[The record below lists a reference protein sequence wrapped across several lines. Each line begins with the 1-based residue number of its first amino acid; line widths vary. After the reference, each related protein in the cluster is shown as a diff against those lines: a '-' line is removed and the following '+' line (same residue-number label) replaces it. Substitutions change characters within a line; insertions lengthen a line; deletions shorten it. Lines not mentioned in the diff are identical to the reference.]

1 MSENNKLTDEEF
13 NKMMRLLDDSDTVG
27 VGRLKDILRQL
38 RGKGMSGQSI
48 GGESLVLF
56 TDMLLKWMV
65 NDVMSRRLVS

>member
-1 MSENNKLTDEEF
+1 MSECKKLTDVEF
-13 NKMMRLLDDSDTVG
+13 EKMIRLLDDADVVG

-38 RGKGMSGQSI
+38 RSNGKEGKSL

-65 NDVMSRRLVS
+65 DDVMSRRLVS